1 MIDLDTSNFSGA
13 KIRVIGVGGGGG
25 NAVNNMIRMGLS
37 GVDFLVA
44 NTDSQ
49 ALEKNEA
56 KSKIKIG
63 KDMRGLGAG
72 GNPEVGRSAAQESE
86 EELRELMKYSD
97 MIFVTAG
104 MGGGTGTG
112 AAPYIAKIAQEIGAL
127 VVGIVT
133 KPFAWEGLKRSR
145 TAESGISELRQFV
158 DSLIVIRNQKLLD
171 ICSRNTTYNESLQIV
186 DEVLFNA
193 TRGISDII
201 TNPGVVNVD
210 FADVCTVMKGMGDA
224 LMGIGTSTGEN
235 RAVEATQNALN
246 SPLLEGLSIAG
257 AQGVLVNIT
266 GGSDM
271 TLFEVNEV
279 GTLVQNASGEDANFI
294 FGAVHNQ
301 EPSEDIMVTVVAA
314 GFNRQGERQKIDER
328 INLRRKSETG
338 NLFGVNTLSTQ
349 NFYNEHGRFP
359 VVNSVFEPADEDAI
373 EISPSG
379 YNELKKF
386 DIPAYE
392 RRMDKELRTNDD
404 LGMNLDK
411 ALINSTK
418 IDGNNFA
425 PTFPIREYSTDSI
438 AQKHLEKP
446 AFLRK
451 IMD

>member
-1 MIDLDTSNFSGA
+1 MIDLDTSNFCGA

-49 ALEKNEA
+49 SLEKNEA

-63 KDMRGLGAG
+63 KDIRGLGAG
-72 GNPEVGRSAAQESE
+72 GNPEVGHSAAQESE
-86 EELRELMKYSD
+86 EELREMIKDSD

-112 AAPYIAKIAQEIGAL
+112 AAPYIAKVAQELGAL

-133 KPFAWEGLKRSR
+133 KPFSWEGLKRSR

-171 ICSRNTTYNESLQIV
+171 ICSRNTTFNESFKMV

-224 LMGIGTSTGEN
+224 LMGIGYSTGEN

-294 FGAVHNQ
+294 FGAVHNP

-328 INLRRKSETG
+328 INIKKKSETSS
-338 NLFGVNTLSTQ
+338 LFGINSLSPQ
-349 NFYNEHGRFP
+349 SFLNEHGRFP
-359 VVNSVFEPADEDAI
+359 VLNNDFQPIEEESVEM
-373 EISPSG
+373 SPSG

-386 DIPAYE
+386 DIPAFQ
-392 RRMDKELRTNDD
+392 RRDKELRTNE
-404 LGMNLDK
+404 GMDMSLEQ
-411 ALINSTK
+411 ALMNSSK
-418 IDGNNFA
+418 IDGNNIA
-425 PTFPIREYSTDSI
+425 PTFYIREYSTDPI
-438 AQKHLEKP
+438 AQKHLERP